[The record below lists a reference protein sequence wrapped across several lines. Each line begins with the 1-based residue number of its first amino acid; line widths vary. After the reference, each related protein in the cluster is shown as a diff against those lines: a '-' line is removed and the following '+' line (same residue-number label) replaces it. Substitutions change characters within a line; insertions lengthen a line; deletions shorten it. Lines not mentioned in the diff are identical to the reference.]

1 LFNLNKKVKNK
12 MHVKASICK
21 AFIVKEMLTF
31 ISYYFE
37 PHSRIRINCVLGH
50 DDGGEVPSK
59 VNLLI
64 FSHPEQS
71 LPKKCN

>member
-21 AFIVKEMLTF
+21 AVIVKVLLTF

-37 PHSRIRINCVLGH
+37 PYLKIRINCVLGH
-50 DDGGEVPSK
+50 DDNEEVPSK
-59 VNLLI
+59 ENLSI
-64 FSHPEQS
+64 FSYPEQP
-71 LPKKCN
+71 LPKKYN